1 MLYIQCRG
9 NNTRLM
15 FELRDSKRLP
25 QMLYK
30 PSINSTN
37 ILPLLFQCLLCSTQS
52 FSLQVVEG
60 NGTVCDAEEP
70 VLTASYNFKFV
81 FLLISRFDILIH
93 FWSCHLIGKHER
105 VFFMLDCCSY
115 RCL

>member
-1 MLYIQCRG
+1 
-9 NNTRLM
+9 
-15 FELRDSKRLP
+15 
-25 QMLYK
+25 MLYK

-81 FLLISRFDILIH
+81 FLLILRFDILIH

-105 VFFMLDCCSY
+105 VFFYVVIVVYKTGATGRVY
-115 RCL
+115 R